1 MATRR
6 LFRNALRATR
16 DVLLG
21 PPEVDLISR
30 LAREDR
36 RWSTMCEAIEY
47 INYEKIPGD
56 ILEFGVFT
64 GVSLALLTKAQSIDP
79 KGVTRRIVGF
89 DAFEGLPASI
99 DVHARWRRG
108 DCTTI
113 NGWHPFL
120 TAGERVTSETVK
132 QLFVACGLPAPE
144 LEVGWFVDTLPHVIP
159 TRYSQAALLHI
170 DCDLYESTLQ
180 VLTAVS
186 PALQDGTLV
195 LFDDWFHYKGNPNKG
210 EARTFQEFLQGHPQ
224 WGAVQYRPYGT
235 FGNSFIVYKK

>member
-1 MATRR
+1 MRRASWSHRTRSWPVNFISRRVCGTRAKSLICRNRRCPLLLIPDRHPSTAADKNGKDSYRSPATGESGHWSNPSVRRMRAMALRR

-21 PPEVDLISR
+21 PPEVDLILR
-30 LAREDR
+30 LAREDG

-64 GVSLALLTKAQSIDP
+64 GVSLALLTKAQSFDP
-79 KGVTRRIVGF
+79 KGVTRRVVGF

-99 DVHARWRRG
+99 DVHARWRCG

-120 TAGERVTSETVK
+120 SAGERVTSETVR
-132 QLFVACGLPAPE
+132 QLFVAC
-144 LEVGWFVDTLPHVIP
+144 
-159 TRYSQAALLHI
+159 
-170 DCDLYESTLQ
+170 
-180 VLTAVS
+180 
-186 PALQDGTLV
+186 
-195 LFDDWFHYKGNPNKG
+195 
-210 EARTFQEFLQGHPQ
+210 
-224 WGAVQYRPYGT
+224 
-235 FGNSFIVYKK
+235 